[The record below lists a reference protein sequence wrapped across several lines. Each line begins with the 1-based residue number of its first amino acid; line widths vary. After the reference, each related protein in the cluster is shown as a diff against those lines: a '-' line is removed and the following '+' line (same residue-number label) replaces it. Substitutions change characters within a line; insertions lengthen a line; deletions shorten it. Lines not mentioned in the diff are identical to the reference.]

1 MPQSPSPALTAA
13 LSAITGAL
21 SMAFGASLRAP
32 HGGIW
37 VLPLMGNI
45 IGFVIALAVGVVVM
59 AGLVIV
65 LKGSNRANPA
75 AVTA

>member
-1 MPQSPSPALTAA
+1 
-13 LSAITGAL
+13 
-21 SMAFGASLRAP
+21 MAFGASLRAP